1 MWANR
6 DEGSPGYPLAAC
18 SLVHTSP
25 ICVLGKPVL
34 PSHAKLFSQGGLS
47 GRCPITSGVRTG
59 LIPGA
64 DICGEAARS
73 LGQPL
78 ITWGTS
84 SAMTRGRKQQQWGF
98 PHSCS
103 FPLQKIP
110 PNFVSPEELEIPGH
124 ASKDR
129 YKTILPNPESRVC
142 LRRARNQEE
151 DSYINANYI
160 AGYAGRPR
168 EYIATQGPML
178 NTVTDFWE
186 MVWQEEAPLIVMI
199 TKLQERKEKCV
210 HYWPEKEGTYGPFTV
225 RVQGVSECVEY
236 VVRDLSIQLEGECRQ
251 VKHILFP
258 SWPDQQTP
266 ESAKPLLH
274 LVSKVED
281 TLQAA
286 AIPGPIVVHC
296 SAGIGRT
303 GCFIATRIGCQQ
315 LKDKGEVDIL
325 GIVCRLRIDRWVLR
339 AGGSLEGPV
348 GCQAWEE
355 GCGRHVGMG
364 IMKGHGDS
372 F

>member
-47 GRCPITSGVRTG
+47 GRCPTTSGVRTG

-84 SAMTRGRKQQQWGF
+84 SAMTRGRKQQRWGF

-129 YKTILPNPESRVC
+129 YKTILPSMCHCIPFASHLPRCHVQGKGGEGACVEGCVC
-142 LRRARNQEE
+142 MGVCTWETG
-151 DSYINANYI
+151 DSEQPWHW
-160 AGYAGRPR
+160 GGHSWVLLVLLPPLFSL
-168 EYIATQGPML
+168 PML
-178 NTVTDFWE
+178 QDLGAV
-186 MVWQEEAPLIVMI
+186 L
-199 TKLQERKEKCV
+199 
-210 HYWPEKEGTYGPFTV
+210 
-225 RVQGVSECVEY
+225 QGVYTVLWGGVESY
-236 VVRDLSIQLEGECRQ
+236 
-251 VKHILFP
+251 
-258 SWPDQQTP
+258 
-266 ESAKPLLH
+266 
-274 LVSKVED
+274 
-281 TLQAA
+281 
-286 AIPGPIVVHC
+286 
-296 SAGIGRT
+296 
-303 GCFIATRIGCQQ
+303 
-315 LKDKGEVDIL
+315 
-325 GIVCRLRIDRWVLR
+325 
-339 AGGSLEGPV
+339 SLECIPRLAAHDSP
-348 GCQAWEE
+348 AWVAPYHH
-355 GCGRHVGMG
+355 GALHVPMAC
-364 IMKGHGDS
+364 H
-372 F
+372 